1 MKTLVVTL
9 GMTGAGKTTW
19 LRDKSPVIETDDL
32 RVELLNDIND
42 EQDGFIFG
50 TAAKRVSELFDT
62 HDTVYF
68 GATLVNSKHR
78 IPFLQSIKDMCKHK
92 FVIDVVIFPGMPGLC
107 KERITNDLKN
117 GVLRADSIKYVD
129 KQYEE
134 YLYTMSNFD
143 KEKDFYRSIKRAG
156 EYRGWEGRIEKY
168 EEEKHM
174 EDIRDETNWNL
185 DTGGG
190 EGGK

>member
-1 MKTLVVTL
+1 MKNLVVTL
-9 GMTGAGKTTW
+9 GITGCGKTWW

-32 RVELLNDIND
+32 RVELLDDISD
-42 EQDGFIFG
+42 EIQDGFIFG

-92 FVIDVVIFPGMPGLC
+92 FVIDVVIFPGIPELC
-107 KERITNDLKN
+107 KERITNDLNN
-117 GVLRADSIKYVD
+117 GVLRADSVKYVD

-143 KEKDFYRSIKRAG
+143 KERDFYRSIKRAG
-156 EYRGWEGRIEKY
+156 EYQIEKR

-174 EDIRDETNWNL
+174 QDIRDETNWNL
-185 DTGGG
+185 DTEGG
-190 EGGK
+190 EG

>member
-1 MKTLVVTL
+1 MKNLVVTL
-9 GMTGAGKTTW
+9 GITGCGKTWW

-32 RVELLNDIND
+32 RVELLDDISD
-42 EQDGFIFG
+42 EIQDGFIFR
-50 TAAKRVSELFDT
+50 TAAKRVSGLCDT

-78 IPFLQSIKDMCKHK
+78 IPFLQSIKDRCKHK
-92 FVIDVVIFPGMPGLC
+92 FVIDVVIFPCIPELS
-107 KERITNDLKN
+107 KERITNDLKH
-117 GVLRADSIKYVD
+117 GVLRADSVKYVD
-129 KQYEE
+129 KQYKD

-143 KEKDFYRSIKRAG
+143 KEKDFYGSVTRAG

-185 DTGGG
+185 DTEGG
-190 EGGK
+190 EG

>member
-1 MKTLVVTL
+1 MKNLVVTL
-9 GMTGAGKTTW
+9 GITGAGKTTW
-19 LRDKSPVIETDDL
+19 LKDKSPVIETDDL
-32 RVELLNDIND
+32 RVELLNDINN

-50 TAAKRVSELFDT
+50 TAAKAICILFDT

-92 FVIDVVIFPGMPGLC
+92 FVIDVVIFPGIPELC
-107 KERITNDLKN
+107 KDRITDDLKN
-117 GVLRADSIKYVD
+117 GVLRADSVKYVD

-143 KEKDFYRSIKRAG
+143 KERDFYRSIRRAG
-156 EYRGWEGRIEKY
+156 EYQIEKR
-168 EEEKHM
+168 EEKHM
-174 EDIRDETNWNL
+174 EDIRDETNWDL

-190 EGGK
+190 EG

>member
-1 MKTLVVTL
+1 MAKCLTVTL

-19 LRDKSPVIETDDL
+19 LRDKSPVVETDDL
-32 RVELLNDIND
+32 RVELLGNIDD
-42 EQDGFIFG
+42 YTQEAFIFG
-50 TAAKRVSELFDT
+50 TAAKRVSDLFDT

-92 FVIDVVIFPGMPGLC
+92 FVIDVVIFPCTPELS

-117 GVLRADSIKYVD
+117 GVLRADSVKYVD

-134 YLYTMSNFD
+134 YLHTMD
-143 KEKDFYRSIKRAG
+143 ILDDEKDFYRKIKNN
-156 EYRGWEGRIEKY
+156 
-168 EEEKHM
+168 
-174 EDIRDETNWNL
+174 TWNI
-185 DTGGG
+185 
-190 EGGK
+190 

>member
-9 GMTGAGKTTW
+9 GITGAGKTTW
-19 LRDKSPVIETDDL
+19 LKDKSPVIETDDL
-32 RVELLNDIND
+32 RVELLDDINN
-42 EQDGFIFG
+42 EQDSFIFG
-50 TAAKRVSELFDT
+50 TAAKAICILFDT

-78 IPFLQSIKDMCKHK
+78 IPFLQSIKDRCKHK
-92 FVIDVVIFPGMPGLC
+92 FVIDVVIFPCIPKLS
-107 KERITNDLKN
+107 KKRITNDLKH
-117 GVLRADSIKYVD
+117 GVLRADSVKYVD

-143 KEKDFYRSIKRAG
+143 QEKDFYGSVTRAG

-185 DTGGG
+185 DTGG
-190 EGGK
+190 EG

>member
-1 MKTLVVTL
+1 MKNLVVTL

-32 RVELLNDIND
+32 RVELLNDINN
-42 EQDGFIFG
+42 EQDGFIFE

-78 IPFLQSIKDMCKHK
+78 IPFLQSIKDMCKHE
-92 FVIDVVIFPGMPGLC
+92 FVIDVVIFPGMPELC
-107 KERITNDLKN
+107 KDRITNDLKN
-117 GVLRADSIKYVD
+117 GVLRADSVKYVD

-143 KEKDFYRSIKRAG
+143 KEKDFYGSIKRVG
-156 EYRGWEGRIEKY
+156 EYQIEKRND
-168 EEEKHM
+168 
-174 EDIRDETNWNL
+174 DIRDESNWNL
-185 DTGGG
+185 DTGG
-190 EGGK
+190 EG

>member
-1 MKTLVVTL
+1 MKNLVVTL
-9 GMTGAGKTTW
+9 GITGCGKTWW

-32 RVELLNDIND
+32 RVELLDDISD
-42 EQDGFIFG
+42 EIQDGFIFR

-78 IPFLQSIKDMCKHK
+78 IPFLQSIKDMCKHE
-92 FVIDVVIFPGMPGLC
+92 FVIDVVIFPGLPDLC
-107 KERITNDLKN
+107 KGRITRDLKN
-117 GVLRADSIKYVD
+117 GVLRADSVKYVD

-156 EYRGWEGRIEKY
+156 EYQIEKRSD
-168 EEEKHM
+168 
-174 EDIRDETNWNL
+174 DIRDESNWNL
-185 DTGGG
+185 DTGG
-190 EGGK
+190 EG